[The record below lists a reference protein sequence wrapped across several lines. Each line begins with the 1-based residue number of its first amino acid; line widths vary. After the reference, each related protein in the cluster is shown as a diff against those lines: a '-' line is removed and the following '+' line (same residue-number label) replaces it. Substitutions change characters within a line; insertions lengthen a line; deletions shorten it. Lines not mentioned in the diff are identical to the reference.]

1 MNGSIITEAIYEDI
15 EALDGAEGYL
25 IIKEDGKQGV
35 ISNSGNIILE
45 SKYDNITSNGKY
57 VTAKLNKKQSK
68 FSFEGVELTSEEV
81 KQLDDNNEVINTKDD
96 IQDIKQINGWELKKS
111 DHHLNTMQNSR
122 YI

>member
-96 IQDIKQINGWELKKS
+96 IQDIKQINGWELKKIGS
-111 DHHLNTMQNSR
+111 SFKYYAKQ
-122 YI
+122 